1 MKLTPNPTR
10 TRDIEAAW
18 LRDIRRRWAEYSRRT
33 LARLEEMNAEALLL
47 ANAEGD
53 ADPFV
58 MSVQQQR
65 VYMAYVQ
72 EQIDALLLG
81 GTEPPNWQAQYQLQS
96 YERALT
102 QIRGELIRQGAA
114 IVPTEAERLAA
125 AGLQPF
131 TATPT
136 LATGPAAAPVHRDA
150 LQFLYTRSYDALQG
164 WTAALARQ
172 TREVLFDGLQLGQQ
186 SRVIARRLQERI
198 DVSASRARTIA
209 QTETNQAYSRASIAA
224 IDQAAEETGEDIRTR
239 WITARDSRV
248 RHSHAELHGV
258 VMTTEAAQRVKITD
272 GINCRCALTAVV
284 PGTDTP
290 RRAKRYEAE
299 RAQLLALERK

>member
-10 TRDIEAAW
+10 TRSIEAAW
-18 LRDIRRRWAEYSRRT
+18 LRDIRRRWTEYSRRT
-33 LARLEEMNAEALLL
+33 LTRLELMNEQALRV
-47 ANAEGD
+47 NTPS
-53 ADPFV
+53 DPFV
-58 MSVQQQR
+58 MSVEQQNI
-65 VYMAYVQ
+65 YMRYVQ
-72 EQIDALLLG
+72 DQIDAILLG

-96 YERALT
+96 YERALA
-102 QIRGELIRQGAA
+102 QIRGELIRQGAR

-125 AGLQPF
+125 AGLEPF
-131 TATPT
+131 SATPT
-136 LATGPAAAPVHRDA
+136 LSTGPTAAPVHRDA

-172 TREVLFDGLQLGQQ
+172 TREILFDGVQLGQQ

-209 QTETNQAYSRASIAA
+209 QTETNQAYSRASIAE
-224 IDQAAEETGEDIRTR
+224 IDRAAEETGEDIKTR

-258 VMTTEAAQRVKITD
+258 VMPTERAQLVKVTD
-272 GINCRCALTAVV
+272 GINCRCALVPV
-284 PGTDTP
+284 IPGTDTP
-290 RRAKRYEAE
+290 KRQARFEAE
-299 RAQLLALERK
+299 RAALLLLERK